1 MMQEGN
7 GGNCQSDKL
16 EKVRE
21 DGQGGGDLC
30 CECGEK
36 EEPLGDVWK
45 LEKIVF

>member
-1 MMQEGN
+1 MTQEGN

-21 DGQGGGDLC
+21 DGQGRGDLC
-30 CECGEK
+30 WECGEK
-36 EEPLGDVWK
+36 AEPLGDVWE